1 MENTDFL
8 FEIGVCLYRI
18 QREIVMKKDNDA
30 NQELLQYLEQ
40 LQTQKRDGF
49 IIPMRKNDCE
59 YKRKLLNLLKV
70 IGPIAEA

>member
-1 MENTDFL
+1 
-8 FEIGVCLYRI
+8 
-18 QREIVMKKDNDA
+18 MKKDNDA
-30 NQELLQYLEQ
+30 NQELLQYFEQ